1 MTDRSPGAGA
11 PDPDPAR
18 TDAFLDAVG
27 GLIERVNERAQRRRP
42 DDATPIA
49 EVLREH
55 LGTDP
60 RGLAVLT
67 EEVGA
72 LRAVD
77 ADVALEVVVAAAGGG
92 RLVGVGGGEQ
102 RRHSSFS
109 EIVEHSG
116 AWAQFPVG
124 AVDYLRVPVG
134 PDTDRRVVAFGV
146 HLFRFAGAP
155 VALLQR
161 AAAPQQGQEAKLEA
175 LSPDEDAAAA
185 ALAAVRDAMLS
196 HSVLRGQVISFTP
209 SPYGP
214 SAGGVTFLPRVQVP
228 AAEVVLPEGT
238 LEKVERQVL
247 GVARHRDRLRAAGQH
262 LKRGVLLYGPPGT
275 GKTHT
280 VRHLLGADAGTT
292 AIVLA
297 GQALALVR
305 LATETAHALQ
315 PAVVVLE
322 DVDLISEDRS
332 LHAGPQ
338 PLLFEVLD
346 AMDGLGGDADVAFL
360 LTTNRADLL
369 ERALAQRPGRV
380 DLAVEIPLPD
390 DDARLRLFR
399 LYAGGLPLS
408 AEAVAEAAAG
418 TAGVTASFVK
428 EVIRRAVLLAAE
440 QGREVDDPALRAA
453 VAELTDDGQ
462 RVTRSLLGAP
472 VSGQPE

>member
-1 MTDRSPGAGA
+1 MTDGTPGAVA

-27 GLIERVNERAQRRRP
+27 TLIERVNDRAQRRRSG
-42 DDATPIA
+42 DATPIA

-77 ADVALEVVVAAAGGG
+77 ADVALEVVVGAAGGG

-124 AVDYLRVPVG
+124 AVDYVRVPVG
-134 PDTDRRVVAFGV
+134 PDADRRVVAFGV
-146 HLFRFAGAP
+146 HLFRFGGAP

-175 LSPDEDAAAA
+175 MSPDEDAAAA
-185 ALAAVRDAMLS
+185 ALAAVREAMLS
-196 HSVLRGQVISFTP
+196 HSVLRGQVVSFTP
-209 SPYGP
+209 SPYGQ
-214 SAGGVTFLPRVQVP
+214 SAGGVTFLPRVRVP
-228 AAEVVLPEGT
+228 AEDVVLPEGT
-238 LEKVERQVL
+238 LERVERQVL

-280 VRHLLGADAGTT
+280 VRHLLGADAETT

-297 GQALALVR
+297 GQSLGLVR

-399 LYAGGLPLS
+399 LYADGLPLTPG
-408 AEAVAEAAAG
+408 ALDDAAG
-418 TAGVTASFVK
+418 ATAGVTASFVK

-440 QGREVDDPALRAA
+440 DDRTVDDAALRAA
-453 VAELTDDGQ
+453 VAELTDDTQ
-462 RVTRSLLGAP
+462 RVTRSLLGAGA
-472 VSGQPE
+472 GQPE